1 MSVTKLPR
9 EQGIWIKC
17 DGTSSDQHPAAPF
30 NHCPE
35 KLFTANVYVRVNRAN
50 AAKEGW
56 GRGLR
61 KDRKRADHCPNCL
74 SNEQQI
80 EVNRKVDSEARK
92 AKRDEEHRAA
102 KAAKKA
108 AVAVAAAP
116 KKSRMPKAAPSAA
129 SSPSAGSAPA
139 PA

>member
-17 DGTSSDQHPAAPF
+17 DGTTSDPHPAAVF
-30 NHCPE
+30 KHCPE
-35 KLFTANVYVRVNRAN
+35 KIFTANVFVRVNRAN
-50 AAKEGW
+50 AANEGW

-61 KDRKRADHCPNCL
+61 KDRKRSDHCPNCL

-80 EVNRKVDSEARK
+80 EVNRKVESEARK

-102 KAAKKA
+102 KAAEKA
-108 AVAVAAAP
+108 ARAAAAPP
-116 KKSRMPKAAPSAA
+116 KKSRKPKAAQSSAP
-129 SSPSAGSAPA
+129 SPSVDSAPA